1 MRRVVIMLLALLI
14 GATTSAAVP
23 EKPRLRLIGVAD
35 GLPSSTVLALAR
47 DSAGYLWLATH
58 DGLARYDGV
67 GFRVWRHAPDDP
79 QSLPGNYVAALHID
93 ARDRVWVAIEGH
105 GMSVLSAD
113 RRSFHHFRMDNT
125 PGMASDDVW
134 AIASHG
140 DDVWFG
146 TFGGGLH
153 RMPDAG
159 DLDDGPELRRYMP
172 DPEDPRSLPGE
183 TVLALQF
190 DSSGRLWAGTTHG
203 VAYWDGRGFAR
214 QQVPGSAAGEFV
226 FSLSPDGDAMWI
238 GASNGLHRRQADG
251 SWSAL
256 PWSGLFRAPNPVH
269 AVARD
274 LDGHHWIASASGL
287 WRLAPGGEP
296 VRVPIGTR
304 GPAQQMFHLL
314 QQEDGAVWFPV
325 AGVGLGYLRPDWRG
339 LAQFSQAEGGLADS
353 VYPNVRNAAAGGVW
367 LLGGKGE
374 LERLDRQ
381 GRLHPGPRPQPLAGG
396 VPPQSI
402 AEDQQGR
409 LWMGQGR
416 SLVRMQPD
424 GQLRHWHPG
433 QPDGPLGGQINMM
446 QIAADGSLWMLC
458 SGFGIQQRDTAT
470 GAVLTEIPA
479 GPSHGLGVG
488 DLEAMKFDHHGVL
501 WIAGAD
507 GLARLDPATGHFLPV
522 PGVEVGDRVF
532 AFAFDGPDA
541 LWLQRLSGLERHQ
554 RQGDT
559 WVRVERVGAAQGV
572 PMVEGSGLAID
583 RRGRV
588 WMSSLRGMFRWD
600 RRTRH
605 LRTFGL
611 ADGLSSQ
618 EFIKRGLELT
628 PEGVLVGGLAD
639 GGVVLLDT
647 NLPDRLPRKP
657 ALLWDGVEIRRDG
670 AWTEPDTASGIT
682 LGPQDRE
689 LRVQLRLLA
698 FDDAQANRYYTKL
711 DGYDR
716 DWIAQGASGERVL
729 AGLPPGSYTLRGSAI
744 DAAGNAATEQQ
755 LHFTVQPPWWR
766 TTGAMAGMVLIV
778 MLLLAGLGIEYRD
791 RLRRRHAA
799 QRAEHEREVSRDAS
813 LAKTRFLATLGHEVR
828 TPMTGVLGMSELLL
842 GTALDPQQRGYTE
855 SIRGAGEHLLRLVND
870 ALDLA
875 RIESGK
881 LELTAQP
888 FDLHALVAEVV
899 ALMAPLA
906 QRRGLAFECDLT
918 DTAPRGVTGD
928 SVRVRQI
935 LLNLIGNAIKFT
947 ERGEVRLRVSGLATS
962 QDGVTRA
969 GDALN
974 TGVVFQVS
982 DTGPGLNQ
990 EQCSRLFR
998 RFEQAEGSRTAARYG
1013 GSGLGLAICQELAL
1027 AMDGRIDVDSAPGEG
1042 TRFSVAL
1049 PLASAV
1055 LPEVARGPVAS
1066 AVSGASL
1073 KLLLVEDDPT
1083 VAEVLVGLLQAQ
1095 GHRVT
1100 HAAHGLAAMTEVATT
1115 GFDGALLDLDL
1126 PGIDGF
1132 ALARQL
1138 RSQGFTRPLI
1148 AITARA
1154 DADAQPHAVAAGFDG
1169 FLRKPVTG
1177 GMLAQLL
1184 RGHAQRERE
1193 TV

>member
-1 MRRVVIMLLALLI
+1 MLRVIIMLLALLF
-14 GATTSAAVP
+14 GATAFAAVP
-23 EKPRLRLIGVAD
+23 EKPRPRLIGVAD

-47 DSAGYLWLATH
+47 DRAGYLWLATP

-67 GFRVWRHAPDDP
+67 GFRVWRHSPDDP
-79 QSLPGNYVAALHID
+79 DSLPGNYVAALHVD
-93 ARDRVWVAIEGH
+93 ERDRIWVAIEGR

-113 RRSFHHFRMDNT
+113 RRSFHHYRMGNT
-125 PGMASDDVW
+125 PDMASDDVW
-134 AIASHG
+134 AIASRG

-153 RMPDAG
+153 RMTDAG
-159 DLDDGPELRRYMP
+159 DLDGDPEIRRYMP
-172 DPEDPRSLPGE
+172 DPEDTRSLPGE
-183 TVLALQF
+183 SVLALQF
-190 DSSGRLWAGTTHG
+190 DSSGRLWVGTMTG
-203 VAYWDGRGFAR
+203 MAYWDGKGFER
-214 QQVPGSAAGEFV
+214 QQVPGKAATGFI
-226 FSLSPDGDAMWI
+226 FSLSADGDAMWI
-238 GASNGLHRRQADG
+238 GANNGLHRREADG
-251 SWSAL
+251 RWSAL
-256 PWSGLFRAPNPVH
+256 PWSGVFRAPNPAYSVS
-269 AVARD
+269 RD
-274 LDGHHWIASASGL
+274 LDGHHWIASAGGL

-296 VRVPIGTR
+296 ARVKVGTR
-304 GPAQQMFHLL
+304 GPVLPMFQLL

-339 LAQFSQAEGGLADS
+339 LAQFSLDEDGLAS
-353 VYPNVRNAAAGGVW
+353 VYSNVRNAASGGVW
-367 LLGGKGE
+367 LLGSNGE
-374 LERLDRQ
+374 LARLDRE
-381 GRLHPGPRPQPLAGG
+381 GRLHPGPSSRSLQGRAASLS
-396 VPPQSI
+396 V
-402 AEDQQGR
+402 AEDRQGR
-409 LWMGQGR
+409 LWVGFGL
-416 SLVRMQPD
+416 SLVRWEPD
-424 GQLRHWHPG
+424 GQLRRWNQG

-446 QIAADGSLWMLC
+446 QIAADGSLWILC
-458 SGFGIQQRDTAT
+458 SGFGIQQRDTGT
-470 GAVLTEIPA
+470 GAVLREIPS

-488 DLEAMKFDHHGVL
+488 DLSAMRFHQDGAL

-507 GLARLDPATGHFLPV
+507 GLARLDQATGHFRPV
-522 PGVEVGDRVF
+522 PGVALGDRVF

-541 LWLQRLSGLERHQ
+541 LWLQRLSGLERHE
-554 RQGDT
+554 RRGET
-559 WVRVERVGAAQGV
+559 WVRVEQVGAAQGI

-583 RRGRV
+583 KRGRV

-600 RRTRH
+600 PHTRH
-605 LRTFGL
+605 VRRFGL

-618 EFIKRGLELT
+618 EFVKRGLELT
-628 PEGVLVGGLAD
+628 PEGVLVAALAD

-647 NLPDRLPRKP
+647 GLPDRLPRKP
-657 ALLWDGVEIRRDG
+657 ALLWDSVEIRRDG
-670 AWTEPDTASGIT
+670 AWAEPDTASGIT

-698 FDDAQANRYYTKL
+698 FDDAQANRYFTRL

-716 DWIAQGASGERVL
+716 DWIEQGGNGERVL
-729 AGLPPGSYTLRGSAI
+729 AGLPPGSYTLRASAI
-744 DAAGNAATEQQ
+744 DAQGNSAAEQQ
-755 LHFTVQPPWWR
+755 LHFNVQPPWWR
-766 TTGAMAGMVLIV
+766 TAGAMAGMVLIV

-799 QRAEHEREVSRDAS
+799 QRAEHEREVSREAS

-842 GTALDPQQRGYTE
+842 GTSLDPQQRGYTE

-881 LELTAQP
+881 LELSAQP

-899 ALMAPLA
+899 ALTAPLA
-906 QRRGLAFECDLT
+906 QRRGLAFECELT

-947 ERGEVRLRVSGLATS
+947 EHGHVRLRVSALAP
-962 QDGVTRA
+962 RP
-969 GDALN
+969 GDQER
-974 TGVVFQVS
+974 TGVAPKAGIVFQVS

-1042 TRFSVAL
+1042 TRFSVTLPMPSAAL
-1049 PLASAV
+1049 PAMVRA
-1055 LPEVARGPVAS
+1055 PVKS
-1066 AVSGASL
+1066 SIPGASL
-1073 KLLLVEDDPT
+1073 KLLLVEDDPI
-1083 VAEVLVGLLQAQ
+1083 VAEVVVGLLHAQ

-1115 GFDGALLDLDL
+1115 NFDGALLDLDL
-1126 PGIDGF
+1126 PGMDGF

-1154 DADAQPHAVAAGFDG
+1154 DVDAQPHAMAAGFDD
-1169 FLRKPVTG
+1169 FVRKPVTG
-1177 GMLAQLL
+1177 AMLAQLL
-1184 RGHAQRERE
+1184 RGCFQLERE
-1193 TV
+1193 AV